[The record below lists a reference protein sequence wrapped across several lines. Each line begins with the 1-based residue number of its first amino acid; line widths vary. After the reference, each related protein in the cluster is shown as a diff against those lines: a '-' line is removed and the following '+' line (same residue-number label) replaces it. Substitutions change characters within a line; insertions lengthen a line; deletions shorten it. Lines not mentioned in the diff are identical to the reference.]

1 MKRENLIFGMVFL
14 VIIGLSILVVWPF
27 VTYIV
32 LAGVLT
38 YTLFPVYAFIRR
50 KTGQPRVSSAISILL
65 ALLLLVLPSFLIAQ
79 RLAEEVSGAF
89 TTFELTNVQR
99 LGDYLSG
106 VTGNQ
111 FDFQEM
117 LDSAFSQVQE
127 SIVGLAPDILGSLTE
142 LLLGLFIMFFV
153 MYYAFRD
160 GESFLSHVKQ
170 ILPLE
175 SALKE
180 KLFMEVRNVTQGVL
194 YGQVMTAVIQGS
206 VATLGLIIFGIGN
219 WVFWGAIM
227 LILAFLPVFGTPLIW
242 VPAAVDKILAGETF
256 GGIGLLLYGILI
268 VTNIDNL
275 VRPKLVSERS
285 KVHPVLVMVGVLGGL
300 KMVGFSGMLVGPLI
314 LALLVALIQF
324 WEEVYIKNMPTPEPA
339 TLD

>member
-1 MKRENLIFGMVFL
+1 MSSRTMKRENLIFGMVFL
-14 VIIGLSILVVWPF
+14 VIIVLSMLVVWPF

-32 LAGVLT
+32 MAGVLT
-38 YTLFPVYAFIRR
+38 YTLFPVYAFIRS
-50 KTGQPRVSSAISILL
+50 KTGHPRISSGISILL
-65 ALLLLVLPSFLIAQ
+65 ALVLMVLPSFLIAQ
-79 RLAEEVSGAF
+79 RLAQEVSGAF
-89 TTFELTNVQR
+89 TTFELSNVQR

-117 LDSAFSQVQE
+117 LESAFLQVQE
-127 SIVGLAPDILGSLTE
+127 SIVELAPDILGSLTE
-142 LLLGLFIMFFV
+142 LLLGVFIMFFV

-160 GESFLSHVKQ
+160 GEVFLGHVKQ

-175 SALKE
+175 PSLKE
-180 KLFMEVRNVTQGVL
+180 KLFIEVRNVTQGVL

-206 VATLGLIIFGIGN
+206 AATLGFIIFGVGN

-227 LILAFLPVFGTPLIW
+227 IVLAFLPVFGTPLIW
-242 VPAAVDKILAGETF
+242 VPAAVDKMLAGDMFE
-256 GGIGLLLYGILI
+256 GIGLLVYGVLI

-300 KMVGFSGMLVGPLI
+300 KMVGFSGMLVGPLV
-314 LALLVALIQF
+314 LALLVALIKF
-324 WEEVYIKNMPTPEPA
+324 WEEVYINKMPA
-339 TLD
+339 Q